1 MLEQYCTL
9 SSQAE
14 KSQATNTQLE
24 AERASLRSDVANK
37 DVNNRKLQEKVD
49 MLDRECQQV
58 SISST
63 LALCIGFFLCDA
75 NWHWYE
81 MRQPVRTVGE
91 TSLTL

>member
-1 MLEQYCTL
+1 M

-37 DVNNRKLQEKVD
+37 DVHNRKLQEKVD

-58 SISST
+58 SISSA
-63 LALCIGFFLCDA
+63 LAFCILFDYVPQTSAG
-75 NWHWYE
+75 
-81 MRQPVRTVGE
+81 MR
-91 TSLTL
+91 

>member
-1 MLEQYCTL
+1 MLEQYRTV

-37 DVNNRKLQEKVD
+37 DVHNRKLQEKVD

-58 SISST
+58 SI
-63 LALCIGFFLCDA
+63 LKLWAFGFLYIF
-75 NWHWYE
+75 
-81 MRQPVRTVGE
+81 V
-91 TSLTL
+91 